1 MSVVT
6 MSGATMTTTMTTF
19 PGTRS
24 IVAYAVYRGAAR
36 GKDGGG
42 GGTQDDV

>member
-6 MSGATMTTTMTTF
+6 MTGATMTTTKTTF
-19 PGTRS
+19 PGTTS

-36 GKDGGG
+36 GEDGGG
-42 GGTQDDV
+42 GGAQDDV